1 MAEKNKP
8 GRNEPCACGSGK
20 KYKQCC
26 EGRDRRGGTFWMYAV
41 GGIVLAAVAITIA
54 TALTSD
60 GSATA
65 GRVWSSEHGH
75 WHNADG
81 TSSQ

>member
-1 MAEKNKP
+1 MADKKKL
-8 GRNEPCACGSGK
+8 GRNDPCACGSGK

-26 EGRDRRGGTFWMYAV
+26 EARDANRGRFWMYTVA
-41 GGIVLAAVAITIA
+41 GLVLVAIVISIA
-54 TALTSD
+54 TAFNSS

-65 GRVWSSEHGH
+65 GQVWSSEHGH